1 MTPDA
6 VPALRV
12 VTVPLDAPL
21 DTEALLRHAD
31 PEGPRVWL
39 RRGAGMVAR
48 GEVLRIT
55 RSGTGRFA
63 GSAADWR
70 RVAEAA
76 DVDDRVG
83 IPGSGLIAFGSF
95 AFADTSSARSELV
108 VPRLIIGSNGERGWL
123 TLIRL
128 ADEPFE
134 TFGMDPA
141 AVDLSGFDVEL
152 GRSRLASPFAPAS
165 QSGEA
170 FSASVEA
177 ALARI
182 AHDGVEK
189 VVLARE
195 LSARLEAGADL
206 RCPLNALAD
215 GYPDCWTFAVDGL
228 IGSSP
233 EMLVRV
239 HSGTVQA
246 RVLAGSTAR
255 GDGIAA
261 DKAAALAL
269 ATSEKDRDEH
279 GFAVRSVL
287 ASLQPHTSSLAS
299 SEMPF
304 TLKLPNVWHLASD
317 VEGTLGDGSS
327 SLDLLD
333 AMHPTAAV
341 AGTPTSAA
349 LRMIDELE
357 PFDRRRYAAP
367 VGWVDANG
375 DGEWAIAL
383 RCAEVVGD
391 TVTAYAG
398 AGIVTGSEPQRELA
412 ETGMKFRPVLD
423 AFA

>member
-1 MTPDA
+1 
-6 VPALRV
+6 
-12 VTVPLDAPL
+12 
-21 DTEALLRHAD
+21 
-31 PEGPRVWL
+31 
-39 RRGAGMVAR
+39 MVAR

-55 RSGTGRFA
+55 QSGADRFA
-63 GSAADWR
+63 ESAADWR
-70 RVAEAA
+70 HVAAAA
-76 DVDDRVG
+76 DVDDRVRV
-83 IPGSGLIAFGSF
+83 PGTGLIAFGSF
-95 AFADTSSARSELV
+95 AFADASAADSELV
-108 VPRLIIGSNGERGWL
+108 VPRMVIGSDGERGWL
-123 TLIRL
+123 TLIGL
-128 ADEPFE
+128 ADEAFE
-134 TFGMDPA
+134 TFGIDLA

-152 GRSRLASPFAPAS
+152 GHSRLASPFAPAS

-182 AHDGVEK
+182 ADDDVEK

-195 LSARLEAGADL
+195 LSARLEIDADL
-206 RCPLNALAD
+206 RCPLDALAD

-239 HSGTVQA
+239 HTGTVQA

-255 GDGIAA
+255 GDGMAA

-287 ASLQPHTSSLAS
+287 ASLQPHTSSLAA

-341 AGTPTSAA
+341 AGTPTAAA
-349 LRMIDELE
+349 LRVIAELE
-357 PFDRRRYAAP
+357 PFDRRRYAGP

>member
-1 MTPDA
+1 M
-6 VPALRV
+6 PALRV
-12 VTVPLDAPL
+12 VTVALDAPL

-31 PEGPRVWL
+31 PDGPRVWL
-39 RRGAGMVAR
+39 RRGTGMVAR

-55 RSGTGRFA
+55 RSGASRFA

-70 RVAEAA
+70 RVTEAA
-76 DVDDRVG
+76 EIDDRVG
-83 IPGSGLIAFGSF
+83 IPGTGLIAFGSF
-95 AFADTSSARSELV
+95 AFADSSGAASELV
-108 VPRLIIGSNGERGWL
+108 VPRMIIGSDGERGWL
-123 TLIRL
+123 TLIGL

-134 TFGMDPA
+134 TFGVDPA

-152 GRSRLASPFAPAS
+152 GRSRLATPFAPAS

-177 ALARI
+177 ALHRI
-182 AHDGVEK
+182 AEDGVEK

-195 LSARLEAGADL
+195 LSARLEVGADL
-206 RCPLNALAD
+206 RCPLDALAD

-228 IGSSP
+228 MGSSP

-255 GDGIAA
+255 GDGMAA
-261 DKAAALAL
+261 DRAAALAL

-287 ASLQPHTSSLAS
+287 ASLEPHTSSLAS
-299 SEMPF
+299 SELPF

-341 AGTPTSAA
+341 AGTPTTAA
-349 LRMIDELE
+349 LRIIAELE
-357 PFDRRRYAAP
+357 PFDRRRYAGP
-367 VGWVDANG
+367 VGWVDADG

-391 TVTAYAG
+391 TITAYAG

-412 ETGMKFRPVLD
+412 ETGIKFRPILD
-423 AFA
+423 SFV